1 MTNDRAKEVR
11 DAIERE
17 KYPQRKRTS
26 SELRALAK
34 EARKVLEFGDEKELM
49 RFLRGLGL
57 KDESRE
63 FVEAVNVFRSLRRG
77 KP

>member
-49 RFLRGLGL
+49 RFCA
-57 KDESRE
+57 DS
-63 FVEAVNVFRSLRRG
+63 A
-77 KP
+77 